1 MPNTAF
7 FLNLARIKLCCTEIF
22 ESKCIELVWH
32 GIQLGG
38 TADHWIQALRLS
50 FTAGTLRYWCLL
62 ERQPRNVIEIRFI
75 IFEFWKEGGLVRCL
89 CCFVRSVCVVS
100 AYLSDWLLII
110 EPQVTSSIC
119 APVVALLSYWIKS
132 ASYAVQKYSNG
143 PLDCLYKWP
152 YLGSFGQCGYSV
164 QKVASQQKG
173 FSMDCCNSGHFR
185 HIKAALFYTF
195 TII

>member
-62 ERQPRNVIEIRFI
+62 ERQPRNVIEIQFI
-75 IFEFWKEGGLVRCL
+75 ILEFWKEGGLVRCL

-119 APVVALLSYWIKS
+119 APVVALLSHWIKVLHMQS
-132 ASYAVQKYSNG
+132 RSTRMDPWIVCINGHIWAVLANVVILCKS
-143 PLDCLYKWP
+143 
-152 YLGSFGQCGYSV
+152 
-164 QKVASQQKG
+164 
-173 FSMDCCNSGHFR
+173 
-185 HIKAALFYTF
+185 
-195 TII
+195 